1 MEFYWQLPLLS
12 FIGHKDTKMGILFW
26 YILRQYLKL
35 FSLCLTGLTSLYL
48 VIDFFEKL
56 RKFLRYD
63 AELASMLMYFFFKIP
78 DISFKLAP
86 FSALIATLVTIGLL
100 NKNGEITAM
109 RSSGF
114 SLIQIT
120 TPFLTVGALVSIL
133 LFSFTAVII
142 PLANTKAEYIK
153 TVEIQKKPQPLSFT
167 AKNLWLRIRNNTI
180 MNIREIMPDG
190 SFLKSIKLYQ
200 LNSKFRISQIVTA
213 DVAFYSEKEWTLDT
227 ATRQTFLPNGQ
238 VTTTTYPH
246 LALEFSLTP
255 EDFKAWISQEPERL
269 TLKQLWIHIN
279 HLQNEGHNSA
289 RFKTDYWGRVALSFL
304 TIIMTILGVS
314 ISLLSIGTRSS
325 NVAKG
330 IGLGLAI
337 SFLFWATHS
346 GAIALGRG
354 GALSPILAGW
364 IACAMFLVVSL
375 NLFLK
380 VRY

>member
-1 MEFYWQLPLLS
+1 
-12 FIGHKDTKMGILFW
+12 MGILFW

-35 FSLCLTGLTSLYL
+35 LSICLIGFITLYL

-86 FSALIATLVTIGLL
+86 FATLIATLVTVGLL
-100 NKNGEITAM
+100 NKNNEITAM
-109 RSSGF
+109 RSSGL
-114 SLIQIT
+114 SLTQMT
-120 TPFLTVGALVSIL
+120 APFLTVGALVSVL

-153 TVEIQKKPQPLSFT
+153 TVEIQKKPQPLSIT
-167 AKNLWLRIRNNTI
+167 AENLWLRIRNNTI
-180 MNIREIMPDG
+180 MNVKEIIPDG
-190 SFLKSIKLYQ
+190 SFLKSLKLYR
-200 LNSKFRISQIVTA
+200 LNSKFRVGEMVTA
-213 DVAFYSEKEWTLDT
+213 EAASYTEEGWMLDA
-227 ATRQTFLPNGQ
+227 ATQRTFFPNGQ
-238 VTTTTYPH
+238 ITVTTHPR
-246 LALEFSLTP
+246 LPLELSLTP
-255 EDFKAWISQEPERL
+255 EDFKTWISQEPEHL
-269 TLKQLWIHIN
+269 TLRQLRVHID
-279 HLQNEGHNSA
+279 HLQNEGHKSA
-289 RFKTDYWGRVALSFL
+289 RFQTDYWGRVALSFV

-314 ISLLSIGTRSS
+314 LGLLGIGTRSS

-330 IGLGLAI
+330 IGQGLII

-346 GAIALGRG
+346 VAIALGRG
-354 GALSPILAGW
+354 GALVPILAGW